1 MINERRLTSGHRCPM
16 MDGRR
21 SRSLII
27 SYFAIRTIIHPRYL
41 QPVTD
46 KSSVIIPESQ
56 HVCVCSRER
65 KGLGR
70 GGREGGRGKEENCVA
85 PRVLCQFT
93 VRENFIAA
101 QPESAFI
108 SNKFP
113 TQTNSSELRA
123 IKNSFNLFSAYRI
136 YNFLLIAKKKI
147 EIFFLLFSGANLS
160 NACKININSSC
171 SPTALILDR

>member
-56 HVCVCSRER
+56 HVCVRSRER
-65 KGLGR
+65 KGHSGK
-70 GGREGGRGKEENCVA
+70 GGEEEEGEEKRKTVL
-85 PRVLCQFT
+85 PRVYSVSLPSVKILSPRRQNT
-93 VRENFIAA
+93 LSQAIL
-101 QPESAFI
+101 QI
-108 SNKFP
+108 SY
-113 TQTNSSELRA
+113 
-123 IKNSFNLFSAYRI
+123 I
-136 YNFLLIAKKKI
+136 
-147 EIFFLLFSGANLS
+147 
-160 NACKININSSC
+160 
-171 SPTALILDR
+171 D

>member
-1 MINERRLTSGHRCPM
+1 MINERCLTSGHRCPM

-27 SYFAIRTIIHPRYL
+27 SYFAIRTIIHSRYL

-70 GGREGGRGKEENCVA
+70 GRGQEENCALPHVPYVSLLSVKISS
-85 PRVLCQFT
+85 PRRIRFHKQFY
-93 VRENFIAA
+93 
-101 QPESAFI
+101 
-108 SNKFP
+108 KFSTSP
-113 TQTNSSELRA
+113 TNSSELRA
-123 IKNSFNLFSAYRI
+123 IKNSLNLFSAR
-136 YNFLLIAKKKI
+136 NFFWIAKKRLK
-147 EIFFLLFSGANLS
+147 SVD
-160 NACKININSSC
+160 C
-171 SPTALILDR
+171 SRHGFT